1 MAFARTL
8 EQERGRIASARSPIE
23 FEKIGLYFGPPA
35 ALLIGG
41 HVVASMFLDAEAM
54 SYEPSVFIGGLV
66 VLGVFFFGFVAYK
79 VVRSVKDVDEPEP
92 PVVVE
97 AFVGAVGSLCSSCG
111 GKIQFTIE
119 QPSARCPF
127 CGATVYPTPADQ
139 SALLT
144 IAAERADLEVA
155 RAGRALTRSLALSF
169 DAGPVGAALSWLRWL
184 MFLVMPAILL
194 VIGTGFLFQR
204 GIPDP
209 QALDAMEMTGAV
221 MTGIGVFLVALW
233 VLVVLLVLRLSR
245 PRAIRRMLQQAAR
258 TFGGRIAGGLRP
270 AFDWLDA
277 HWAAEVTGD
286 VFTASNSDSGTPI
299 VRSSLALAFQERPV
313 FLVAAHAPHVKRVDL
328 FFSRHRRRN
337 PAYGSASPAAN
348 EVRGAGWSVVVSN
361 GGVHMTRLD
370 SDPQGFP
377 PPVIGWLLE
386 RAVMIAAA

>member
-1 MAFARTL
+1 MQLPAVSLEAPSIPCRGCGAPLAVNPSAASASCPACRAVSPVPDDLRRRAMAFARTL

-97 AFVGAVGSLCSSCG
+97 AFVGAVGSRCSSCG

-169 DAGPVGAALSWLRWL
+169 DAGPV
-184 MFLVMPAILL
+184 
-194 VIGTGFLFQR
+194 
-204 GIPDP
+204 
-209 QALDAMEMTGAV
+209 
-221 MTGIGVFLVALW
+221 
-233 VLVVLLVLRLSR
+233 
-245 PRAIRRMLQQAAR
+245 
-258 TFGGRIAGGLRP
+258 
-270 AFDWLDA
+270 
-277 HWAAEVTGD
+277 
-286 VFTASNSDSGTPI
+286 
-299 VRSSLALAFQERPV
+299 
-313 FLVAAHAPHVKRVDL
+313 
-328 FFSRHRRRN
+328 
-337 PAYGSASPAAN
+337 
-348 EVRGAGWSVVVSN
+348 
-361 GGVHMTRLD
+361 
-370 SDPQGFP
+370 
-377 PPVIGWLLE
+377 
-386 RAVMIAAA
+386 